1 MAEQALDV
9 RTVVA
14 TLRRHRMVLAGAA
27 VVGAL
32 SAVTVAVVASPDYTS
47 VSQVLLPPA
56 QGEEGQVERDV
67 ATELKVARSDVVL
80 GAVARE
86 LQPPMSA
93 RALAQRV
100 QVSAPTRDILEFR
113 ASTADPGQARELAQA
128 LAARVVGY
136 GQAATS
142 ARYSPRRA
150 ALLERADAL
159 QESLDTVA
167 SEISATKTRIDAGDP
182 TTSAGQA
189 DATALAQL
197 TAEQASLVLQHD
209 QVKSQLGG
217 STPGGAAIVI
227 QPATAGQRPGVVRGY
242 ALVGVLGAVL
252 ATVLVALFLFARAR
266 RDKRLRYRDELA
278 DAVGSPVVASVHTSV
293 PRNVAGWLSLLADY
307 QPGQVNAW
315 ALRQALRELHVRTA
329 EPAPTS
335 ASKAAER
342 PVQRLPHPR
351 SMTVI
356 SLADDR
362 RALAVGP
369 QLASYA
375 AGAGVATRLVIGT
388 RHESA
393 DPLWAACGSAGPG
406 GELRPLLRVHDGGT
420 SEGPPD
426 DFTVVLVV
434 VDRRDPVLPEDL
446 GRTGACVLAVAAGA
460 ASAEDLARVAV
471 KVDDAGLRIDAL
483 VVADPDDLDRTT
495 GRLLRRE
502 RDQQAALPT
511 RLTGQPLGP
520 GAKVSRLRAR
530 RP

>member
-1 MAEQALDV
+1 VVRVAEQALDV

-14 TLRRHRMVLAGAA
+14 TLRRHRMVLASAA

-32 SAVTVAVVASPDYTS
+32 SAVTLAVVASPDYTS

-93 RALAQRV
+93 RGLGQQV
-100 QVSAPTRDILEFR
+100 QVSAPTRDILEFSV
-113 ASTADPGQARELAQA
+113 STADAGRARDIAQA
-128 LAARVVGY
+128 LAEREVGY
-136 GQAATS
+136 VQEATS
-142 ARYSPRRA
+142 SLDSARRA
-150 ALLERADAL
+150 ALEERAFAL
-159 QESLDTVA
+159 RESLDTVA
-167 SEISATKTRIDAGDP
+167 AEISATKTRIDAGDP
-182 TTSAGQA
+182 TTTAGQA

-227 QPATAGQRPGVVRGY
+227 QPATAGQRPGVLRAY

-315 ALRQALRELHVRTA
+315 ALRQALRELHLRTTA
-329 EPAPTS
+329 RAPGS
-335 ASKAAER
+335 EDR

-351 SMTVI
+351 SLTVI

-375 AGAGVATRLVIGT
+375 ASAGVPTGLVIGT

-393 DPLWAACGSAGPG
+393 DPLWAACGSGGSG
-406 GELRPLLRVHDGGT
+406 GELRPLLRLHDGVT
-420 SEGPPD
+420 AEERPD

-434 VDRRDPVLPEDL
+434 VDRRDPVLPDGL
-446 GRTGACVLAVAAGA
+446 DRTGACVLAVAAGA

-471 KVDDAGLRIDAL
+471 KVDDAGMRIDAL

-502 RDQQAALPT
+502 RDQQAALPA

-520 GAKVSRLRAR
+520 GSKVSRLRAR
-530 RP
+530 RS